1 MTGASGAPADGR
13 GPVDEAGPLAGAGAA
28 DGGGPHDEAGA
39 ADGGG
44 PLDEAGPVDGSRVV
58 RVLLV
63 DDDAL
68 VRAGLTMMLGAF
80 DDIEVVGAVGDGS
93 EVAAAV
99 GASEPHVVLMDIRM
113 PGVDG
118 LTAAEALRA
127 RPGAPE
133 VIVLTTFDTD
143 EHVLRALR
151 AGAGGFL
158 LKHTPP
164 AEIARAVR
172 RVAAGEP
179 MLSPEV
185 LRRVMTFASGAA
197 GPQREASAGPQG
209 ESPAG
214 SRGEAAAG
222 SRGGVLFRAR
232 SGVVGGAAGEA
243 EREARRVRARA
254 ALTRLSP
261 GESDVAG
268 LVAQGRTNQ
277 EIGTALRMS
286 TATVKAYVSRILT
299 KLDLTNRVQ
308 VAILIRD
315 AE

>member
-1 MTGASGAPADGR
+1 MTQAD
-13 GPVDEAGPLAGAGAA
+13 P
-28 DGGGPHDEAGA
+28 
-39 ADGGG
+39 
-44 PLDEAGPVDGSRVV
+44 V

-68 VRAGLTMMLGAF
+68 VRAGLTMMLSAF
-80 DDIEVVGAVGDGS
+80 DGIEVTGAVSDGT

-99 GASEPHVVLMDIRM
+99 NSHRPDVVLMDIRM
-113 PGVDG
+113 PGMDG
-118 LTAAEALRA
+118 LTATESLRA
-127 RPGAPE
+127 RRDPPE

-143 EHVLRALR
+143 AHVLRAMR
-151 AGAGGFL
+151 AGASGFL

-164 AEIARAVR
+164 DEIARAVR

-185 LRRVMTFASGAA
+185 LRRMMSFV
-197 GPQREASAGPQG
+197 
-209 ESPAG
+209 
-214 SRGEAAAG
+214 AAADPG
-222 SRGGVLFRAR
+222 
-232 SGVVGGAAGEA
+232 
-243 EREARRVRARA
+243 RERARA

-261 GESDVAG
+261 GERDVAL

-308 VAILIRD
+308 VALLVHD
-315 AE
+315 AR

>member
-1 MTGASGAPADGR
+1 VDAVTG
-13 GPVDEAGPLAGAGAA
+13 
-28 DGGGPHDEAGA
+28 
-39 ADGGG
+39 
-44 PLDEAGPVDGSRVV
+44 V

-68 VRAGLTMMLGAF
+68 VRAGLTMMLSAF
-80 DDIEVVGAVGDGS
+80 DGIEVVGAVGDGS

-99 GASEPHVVLMDIRM
+99 GAHRPDVVLMDIRM

-118 LTAAEALRA
+118 LTATETLRA
-127 RPGAPE
+127 RPDPPE

-143 EHVLRALR
+143 EHVLRAMR

-185 LRRVMTFASGAA
+185 LRRMMTYVARTGADP
-197 GPQREASAGPQG
+197 GRE
-209 ESPAG
+209 
-214 SRGEAAAG
+214 
-222 SRGGVLFRAR
+222 
-232 SGVVGGAAGEA
+232 
-243 EREARRVRARA
+243 RARA
-254 ALTRLSP
+254 ALDRLSP
-261 GESDVAG
+261 GERDVAL

-308 VAILIRD
+308 IALLVHD
-315 AE
+315 ARLV